1 MILIPRKGAMIILF
15 VTLIVS
21 TLGSFLY
28 FSGKT
33 YTYVSKLEQKFMEVR
48 SVFRNIAQ
56 LETQLKQLENVR
68 ASVYS
73 VQSTFA
79 KDEMTP
85 EQVKEKLYE
94 VLSSGLLTTDYIVI
108 KASLSE
114 PIVFKK
120 LPVKYTMI
128 IRGSE

>member
-21 TLGSFLY
+21 TLGSLLY

-33 YTYVSKLEQKFMEVR
+33 YTYVSKLEQKFIEVR
-48 SVFRNIAQ
+48 SVSRNIAQ

-79 KDEMTP
+79 KNEMTP
-85 EQVKEKLYE
+85 EQVKENYTKFFR
-94 VLSSGLLTTDYIVI
+94 VG
-108 KASLSE
+108 SL
-114 PIVFKK
+114 
-120 LPVKYTMI
+120 
-128 IRGSE
+128 

>member
-1 MILIPRKGAMIILF
+1 
-15 VTLIVS
+15 
-21 TLGSFLY
+21 
-28 FSGKT
+28 
-33 YTYVSKLEQKFMEVR
+33 MEVR
-48 SVFRNIAQ
+48 SVSRNIAQ

-68 ASVYS
+68 TSVRS
-73 VQSTFA
+73 IQGVFA

-94 VLSSGLLTTDYIVI
+94 VLSDGLFITDYIVI
-108 KASLSE
+108 KASISE

-128 IRGSE
+128 MHGSE

>member
-21 TLGSFLY
+21 TLGSLLY
-28 FSGKT
+28 FSNKT
-33 YTYVSKLEQKFMEVR
+33 YIYISKLEQKFMEVR
-48 SVFRNIAQ
+48 SVSRNIAQ

-68 ASVYS
+68 TSVRS
-73 VQSTFA
+73 IQGVFA

-94 VLSSGLLTTDYIVI
+94 VLSDGLFITDYIVI
-108 KASLSE
+108 KASISE

-128 IRGSE
+128 MHGSE

>member
-1 MILIPRKGAMIILF
+1 MILIPRKGAMIILV

-21 TLGSFLY
+21 AVGSFLY
-28 FSGKT
+28 FSSKT
-33 YTYVSKLEQKFMEVR
+33 YTYVLKLEQKFMEVR
-48 SVFRNIAQ
+48 SISRNIAQ

-68 ASVYS
+68 TSVRS
-73 VQSTFA
+73 VQGIFA

-94 VLSSGLLTTDYIVI
+94 VLSSGLLVTDYIII
-108 KASLSE
+108 KASMSE

-120 LPVKYTMI
+120 VPVRYTMI

>member
-1 MILIPRKGAMIILF
+1 MILIPRKGAMIILV

-21 TLGSFLY
+21 ALGSFLY
-28 FSGKT
+28 FSNKT
-33 YTYVSKLEQKFMEVR
+33 YIYISKLEQKFMEVR
-48 SVFRNIAQ
+48 SVSRNIAQ

-68 ASVYS
+68 TSVRS
-73 VQSTFA
+73 VQGVFA

-94 VLSSGLLTTDYIVI
+94 VLSDGLFITDYIVI
-108 KASLSE
+108 KASISE
-114 PIVFKK
+114 PIVFEK